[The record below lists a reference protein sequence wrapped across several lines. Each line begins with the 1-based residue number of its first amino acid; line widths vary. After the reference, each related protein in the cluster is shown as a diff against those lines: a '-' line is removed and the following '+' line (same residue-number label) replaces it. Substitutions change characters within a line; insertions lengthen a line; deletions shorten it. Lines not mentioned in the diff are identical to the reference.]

1 MQKLAEDLGVEL
13 KIENQEF
20 DALIPGLLAGQWD
33 MISVGLV
40 PRPPRLLQMY
50 FSDSYVPYDQVLV
63 AAAGTA
69 FILTLLS
76 NISASRKLTGGR
88 A

>member
-1 MQKLAEDLGVEL
+1 MFADKRVFASALAAATVGGAVVGITGSEATAYLPAFVAPFVSTNALGL
-13 KIENQEF
+13 T
-20 DALIPGLLAGQWD
+20 LA
-33 MISVGLV
+33 M
-40 PRPPRLLQMY
+40 
-50 FSDSYVPYDQVLV
+50 V

-76 NISASRKLTGGR
+76 NISASRKLTGGQ

>member
-1 MQKLAEDLGVEL
+1 M
-13 KIENQEF
+13 
-20 DALIPGLLAGQWD
+20 
-33 MISVGLV
+33 
-40 PRPPRLLQMY
+40 
-50 FSDSYVPYDQVLV
+50 V

-76 NISASRKLTGGR
+76 NISASRKLTGGQ